1 MLMRK
6 STFSFLTVI
15 ILVSFSLLQ
24 SCKDDS
30 FLLEKPA
37 VPDQSFSEDFDTAY
51 AALARGWHFINK
63 SIPVGG
69 DVWQNGGGLPPW
81 FPAYSSHGSYVGFV
95 GADYTSTTAAAGIIS
110 NWIVSP
116 PVIMQNGDKIVF
128 YTRGLLYYS
137 GTGSDSTDYANRLQL
152 SINQFN
158 DQLTVGNGTDPGDF
172 TNTLV
177 DINPNYEFYHTD
189 PNQYSPTAYP
199 SSWTRFE
206 GTVTGLNEPV
216 KGRFAFR
223 YFVEGAG
230 WNGLGSGVGIDK
242 VSYISVNHH

>member
-30 FLLEKPA
+30 YLLVKPE
-37 VPDQSFSEDFDTAY
+37 VPDQSFSEEFDTAS

-63 SIPVGG
+63 SDPIGS
-69 DVWQNGGGLPPW
+69 DVWQQGGGLPPW
-81 FPAYSSHGSYVGFV
+81 FQPYSNNGSYVGFV
-95 GADYTSTTAAAGIIS
+95 GADYTSTSAAAGIIS
-110 NWIVSP
+110 NWLVSP
-116 PVIMQNGDKIVF
+116 PVTLQNGDRIIF

-137 GTGSDSTDYANRLQL
+137 GAGTDSTDYGNRLQV
-152 SINQFN
+152 SINQYN
-158 DQLTVGNGTDPGDF
+158 DYLTVGDGEDPGDF
-172 TNTLV
+172 KNVLV
-177 DINPNYEFYHTD
+177 DINSNYEFFHTD

-199 SSWTRFE
+199 SNWTRFE
-206 GTVTGLNEPV
+206 ATVSGLNEPV

-230 WNGLGSGVGIDK
+230 FNGLASGVAIDK